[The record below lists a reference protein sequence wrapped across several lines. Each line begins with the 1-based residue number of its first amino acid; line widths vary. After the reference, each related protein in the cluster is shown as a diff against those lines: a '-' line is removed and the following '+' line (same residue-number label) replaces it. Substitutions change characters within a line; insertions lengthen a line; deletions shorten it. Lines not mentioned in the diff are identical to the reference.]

1 VFPRARLDLSVEAA
15 RERIFDRVESL
26 PPIDARLTQ
35 ALGLTLPGDIVSP
48 IDLPRF
54 TNSAMDGIALPS
66 ATTTNASTIQPARL
80 RVLGNVDAGQLWNT
94 PVAIDEA
101 VRIGTGAALP
111 NGCDAVIPAELIT
124 ERDGVLEV
132 TEPIPSGTN
141 VRHQGEDI
149 RDGAIALSAGTTLR
163 PQEVGLLAALGV
175 ETIKVIP
182 RPAATIVSI
191 GPELLAGT
199 APALVNDANG
209 PMLAALAERAGAE
222 VVDIVQSDGDLQD
235 LFDLLDRC
243 ADTSDLVITSGGISN
258 SLADTMADLLEPH
271 SQAELWNV
279 RLRPGKHFGFAW
291 FDDFYL
297 LSVPGNPIAALAGFE
312 FFGRPIVDRLLGRT
326 GGDELATATAAG
338 SAPIPG
344 RLGRTDAI
352 RGRAWREID
361 GRLLTTPTEN
371 RGSSVLSSLPEA
383 NCLILLGED
392 IPAIEPG
399 EPVPILWIGY
409 Q

>member
-1 VFPRARLDLSVEAA
+1 MFPRARLDLSVEAA
-15 RERIFDRVESL
+15 RERISDSVESL
-26 PPIDARLTQ
+26 PPLEAPLTQ
-35 ALGLTLPGDIVSP
+35 SLGLSLAGDIVSP

-66 ATTTNASTIQPARL
+66 AATANAGEAQPAQL
-80 RVLGNVDAGQLWNT
+80 RILGNIDAGQSWDS

-111 NGCDAVIPAELIT
+111 VACDAVIPWEMIS
-124 ERDGVLEV
+124 ESNGFVEV
-132 TEPIPSGTN
+132 TEPIPSGAN

-149 RDGAIALSAGTTLR
+149 RIGAVALLAGTILR
-163 PQEVGLLAALGV
+163 PQEIGLLAALGV
-175 ETIKVIP
+175 ERVEVTP
-182 RPAATIVSI
+182 RPAVTIVSI

-199 APALVNDANG
+199 TAALVNDANG
-209 PMLAALAERAGAE
+209 PMLAALAERAGAD
-222 VVDIVQSDGDLQD
+222 VVDIIQSDGDLDD

-243 ADTSDLVITSGGISN
+243 AETSDLVITSGGISN

-271 SQAELWNV
+271 PQAELWNV

-291 FDDFYL
+291 FDGFYV
-297 LSVPGNPIAALAGFE
+297 LSVPGNPIAALVGFE
-312 FFGRPIVDRLLGRT
+312 LFGRPIVDRLLGRT
-326 GGDELATATAAG
+326 IGNELEIATATA
-338 SAPIPG
+338 SIPG
-344 RLGRTDAI
+344 RSGRTDAI
-352 RGRAWREID
+352 RGRAWHDTD
-361 GRLLTTPTEN
+361 GRLLATPTQN

-383 NCLILLGED
+383 NCLILLGENVG
-392 IPAIEPG
+392 AVEPG